1 MVLLVARKEL
11 AIVLADGRIRTLGVV
26 LVVMLLMA
34 IAAAMQRYAVIS
46 NERGVAQSLVAEQWE
61 QQGEKNPHAA
71 AHYGLYAFRP
81 VGPLTFFDTGVSS
94 HQGVS
99 VWLEAHRR
107 NFAEAPPAADLGSV
121 ARFGEMTGAFVLQT
135 LLPLLAILLC
145 YAAFAG
151 ERENGTLRQVLATGV
166 RPLQLLSGKALGALG
181 AVFGLLLP
189 VVALALVAL
198 MFSGSAIG
206 ALPRAVLLTLSYGV
220 YAAIF
225 VLLSLGVSARASS
238 TQAALVVL
246 VGFWAISSFVV
257 PRVAADAASL
267 LRPLPTLEA
276 FREAV
281 EQDMQ
286 TARDGRSVDELIRER
301 RQQVLSLYGVA
312 SEDELP
318 INFQGMVL
326 ALQEEISDVAYA
338 RHFARLQSRMQAQLA
353 LHDLA
358 TLFSPRMAVQ
368 RLSAELSE
376 TSLDAQQAFEDEAE
390 AYRRDFIALLNRDMT
405 FSARGGQMDYRA
417 GPELW
422 SQVESFGFG
431 GRDPGRVASAAA
443 PGAVLL
449 LLWLAGTALFAGLSV
464 RRTDLALR

>member
-1 MVLLVARKEL
+1 MVLLIARKEL

-107 NFAEAPPAADLGSV
+107 NFAEASPAADLGSV

-206 ALPRAVLLTLSYGV
+206 ALPRALLLTLAYGA
-220 YAAIF
+220 YATMKRPTHGTSRACSRACRRNLRCMIWQRCF
-225 VLLSLGVSARASS
+225 RRAWPCSDSPRSFPRQVWTRNRRLRTQPKPIAASS
-238 TQAALVVL
+238 
-246 VGFWAISSFVV
+246 
-257 PRVAADAASL
+257 
-267 LRPLPTLEA
+267 
-276 FREAV
+276 
-281 EQDMQ
+281 
-286 TARDGRSVDELIRER
+286 
-301 RQQVLSLYGVA
+301 
-312 SEDELP
+312 
-318 INFQGMVL
+318 
-326 ALQEEISDVAYA
+326 
-338 RHFARLQSRMQAQLA
+338 SRCSI
-353 LHDLA
+353 A
-358 TLFSPRMAVQ
+358 T
-368 RLSAELSE
+368 
-376 TSLDAQQAFEDEAE
+376 
-390 AYRRDFIALLNRDMT
+390 
-405 FSARGGQMDYRA
+405 
-417 GPELW
+417 
-422 SQVESFGFG
+422 
-431 GRDPGRVASAAA
+431 
-443 PGAVLL
+443 
-449 LLWLAGTALFAGLSV
+449 
-464 RRTDLALR
+464 

>member
-11 AIVLADGRIRTLGVV
+11 AIVLSDGRIRTLGA
-26 LVVMLLMA
+26 LLAVMLLMA
-34 IAAAMQRYAVIS
+34 IGAAVQRFGVIS
-46 NERGVAQSLVAEQWE
+46 SERDMAQSLVAEQWE

-181 AVFGLLLP
+181 AVMVLLLP
-189 VVALALVAL
+189 VVFLAVLALL
-198 MFSGSAIG
+198 FSESAISV
-206 ALPRAVLLTLSYGV
+206 LPRVVLLTLAYVV
-220 YAAIF
+220 YAGVF
-225 VLLSLGVSARASS
+225 VMLSLGVSARASS
-238 TQAALVVL
+238 TQAALVML
-246 VGFWAISSFVV
+246 VGFWAITSFVV
-257 PRVAADAASL
+257 PRIVADAASL
-267 LRPLPTLEA
+267 LRPLPTLEE
-276 FREAV
+276 FRQGV
-281 EQDMQ
+281 EQDLQ
-286 TARDGRSVDELIRER
+286 TARDGRSVDEVIRER

-338 RHFARLQSRMQAQLA
+338 RQFSQLQARIHAQLA

-358 TLFSPRMAVQ
+358 TLLSPRMAVQ
-368 RLSAELSE
+368 RFSAELSE
-376 TSLDAQQAFEDEAE
+376 TSLDAQQAFEAEAE
-390 AYRRDFIALLNRDMT
+390 AYRREFIALLNRDMT
-405 FSARGGQMDYRA
+405 FSARGGQVDYRA
-417 GPELW
+417 GAELW
-422 SQVESFGFG
+422 SQVESFAYG
-431 GRDPGRVASAAA
+431 GRDTSRVAAAAA

-449 LLWLAGTALFAGLSV
+449 LLWFAGTALFAALAV